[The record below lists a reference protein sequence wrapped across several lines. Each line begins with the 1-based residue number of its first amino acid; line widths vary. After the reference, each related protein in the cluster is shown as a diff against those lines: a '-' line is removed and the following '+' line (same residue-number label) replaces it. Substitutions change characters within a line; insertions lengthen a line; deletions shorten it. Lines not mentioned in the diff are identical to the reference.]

1 MKNLLIDIGFGILLA
16 IMLNLIIM
24 FAGVSDVFIYNN
36 F

>member
-1 MKNLLIDIGFGILLA
+1 MKKLLTDIGFGILLA
-16 IMLNLIIM
+16 LMLNMIIM

>member
-1 MKNLLIDIGFGILLA
+1 MKKLFTDIGFGILLA
-16 IMLNLIIM
+16 LMLSMIIM

>member
-1 MKNLLIDIGFGILLA
+1 MKKLLADIGFGILLA
-16 IMLNLIIM
+16 LMLGMIIM